1 MRVKVGNEWFEAT
14 ADAPI
19 AVELTDRDKEAI
31 AGMAHDTCIY
41 AIFVIPPRNEIERGG
56 RIAWS
61 LAGSH
66 KALVVK
72 SPKEADESV
81 KTEGAT

>member
-14 ADAPI
+14 EEHPI
-19 AVELTDRDKEAI
+19 AVELTDRDKDNI
-31 AGMAHDTCIY
+31 AHMSHDTCVY
-41 AIFVIPPRNEIERGG
+41 AIFVSPPKNEIERGG

-61 LAGSH
+61 LKGSH
-66 KALVVK
+66 KAMVLK
-72 SPKEADESV
+72 STEEAEQSV

>member
-14 ADAPI
+14 EEHPI
-19 AVELTDRDKEAI
+19 AVELTDRDKENI
-31 AGMAHDTCIY
+31 AAMSHDTCVY
-41 AIFVIPPRNEIERGG
+41 AIFVHPPRNEIERGG

-61 LAGSH
+61 LKGSH
-66 KALVVK
+66 KGMVVK
-72 SPKEADESV
+72 STDEAEKSV

>member
-14 ADAPI
+14 EDHPI
-19 AVELTDRDKEAI
+19 AVELTDRDKHCI
-31 AGMAHDTCIY
+31 AEMSHDTCIY
-41 AIFVIPPRNEIERGG
+41 AIFVVPPRNEIERGG

-66 KALVVK
+66 KGLVVK
-72 SPKEADESV
+72 SPQEADESV